1 MSETRPGI
9 RATEL
14 WITVATAVGAI
25 AAASAGVLPERWAA
39 IVAGIASVAYAIS
52 RGLAKHGVPADE
64 GDDLFTVE
72 PEESEEDF
80 EEDEEE
86 AARLVWF

>member
-1 MSETRPGI
+1 METRPGI
-9 RATEL
+9 RTTEL

-52 RGLAKHGVPADE
+52 RGLAKHGVPAEINE
-64 GDDLFTVE
+64 GDVE
-72 PEESEEDF
+72 PDADGAEDF
-80 EEDEEE
+80 EEDEE
-86 AARLVWF
+86 AA